1 MPEMKTA
8 TAAYLDHV
16 AFTVRDITPHLTF
29 FRDVLGMTVTKTG
42 RDGRKAKSGLAA
54 RRSSDCRGC
63 WVHRP
68 GRSFRAHLG
77 LICADVPA
85 AIKGALAHGGKS
97 LDKGAHWVEMPDGL
111 LLEFLPD
118 TRNAVETVR
127 SLDPRR
133 AR

>member
-29 FRDVLGMTVTKTG
+29 FRDVLGMTVTK
-42 RDGRKAKSGLAA
+42 RDGTDEKPSQVWLLGGLQIVE
-54 RRSSDCRGC
+54 DGGFTG
-63 WVHRP
+63 P
-68 GRSFRAHLG
+68 EGRFAHLG

>member
-1 MPEMKTA
+1 MPEMKSA

-16 AFTVRDITPHLTF
+16 AFTVRDITPHLAF
-29 FRDVLGMTVTKTG
+29 FRDVLGMTVTK
-42 RDGRKAKSGLAA
+42 RDGTDEKPSQVWLLGGLQIVEDAG
-54 RRSSDCRGC
+54 STG
-63 WVHRP
+63 P
-68 GRSFRAHLG
+68 EGRFAHLG

-111 LLEFLPD
+111 LLELLPD

-127 SLDPRR
+127 GLDPRL
-133 AR
+133 A

>member
-1 MPEMKTA
+1 MSEMKTA

-16 AFTVRDITPHLTF
+16 AFTVRDITPHLAF
-29 FRDVLGMTVTKTG
+29 FRDVLGMTVTK
-42 RDGRKAKSGLAA
+42 RDGNLEKPSQVWLLGGLQIVEDA
-54 RRSSDCRGC
+54 DFRG
-63 WVHRP
+63 P
-68 GRSFRAHLG
+68 EGRFAHLG

-127 SLDPRR
+127 NLDPRR
-133 AR
+133 S

>member
-1 MPEMKTA
+1 MSEMKTA

-16 AFTVRDITPHLTF
+16 AFTVRDITPHLAF
-29 FRDVLGMTVTKTG
+29 FRDVLGMTVTK
-42 RDGRKAKSGLAA
+42 RDGNLEKPSQVWLLGGLQIVEDA
-54 RRSSDCRGC
+54 DFRG
-63 WVHRP
+63 P
-68 GRSFRAHLG
+68 EGRFAHLG

-85 AIKGALAHGGKS
+85 AIRGALAHGGKS

-127 SLDPRR
+127 NLDPRR
-133 AR
+133 G

>member
-29 FRDVLGMTVTKTG
+29 FRDVLGMTVTK
-42 RDGRKAKSGLAA
+42 RDGRDERPSLVWLLGGLQIIEDSGFT
-54 RRSSDCRGC
+54 G
-63 WVHRP
+63 P
-68 GRSFRAHLG
+68 EGRFAHLG

-85 AIKGALAHGGKS
+85 AIQGALAHGGNS
-97 LDKGAHWVEMPDGL
+97 LDKGAHWIEMPDGL